1 MKVFSTLVVVV
12 SLAAGAV
19 SQKQQIVQGP
29 SPQEI
34 VQELWMNAS
43 AGSLLTRS
51 GLARMS
57 TRYYEFAPDFLA
69 KPIRV
74 VSNYWGVDSEKIAGQ
89 KATVI
94 VSFYE
99 LGKLD
104 SKLRFRDDPDD
115 PLRVEGFRLL

>member
-1 MKVFSTLVVVV
+1 MKVFSAVVAIVA
-12 SLAAGAV
+12 LAATALC
-19 SQKQQIVQGP
+19 QNQQVVQGP
-29 SPQEI
+29 SPREI

-51 GLARMS
+51 GMARVS
-57 TRYYEFAPDFLA
+57 TRYYEFAPDFLT

-94 VSFYE
+94 VTFYD
-99 LGKLD
+99 LGKLIEV
-104 SKLRFRDDPDD
+104 P
-115 PLRVEGFRLL
+115 